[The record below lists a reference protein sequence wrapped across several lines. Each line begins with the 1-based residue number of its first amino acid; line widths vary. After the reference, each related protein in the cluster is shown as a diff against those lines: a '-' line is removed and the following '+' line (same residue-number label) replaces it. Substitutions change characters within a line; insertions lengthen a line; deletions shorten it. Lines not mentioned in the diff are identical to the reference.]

1 MFNPENGRA
10 DQAPRSQ
17 FTAGIGN
24 TADAAGG
31 GGIVSML
38 KDSPS
43 WVKKAYNNLPR
54 YDYPSPSIKSPGW
67 QKYSGSKSQRGGQ
80 RHPDQ

>member
-1 MFNPENGRA
+1 MFNPDSNQA
-10 DQAPRSQ
+10 DQTPRSK
-17 FTAGIGN
+17 FTAGIGA
-24 TADAAGG
+24 TADTTVG

-67 QKYSGSKSQRGGQ
+67 
-80 RHPDQ
+80 